1 MLLLYSNLKPETYK
15 QRVLETSFFLNYH
28 SMVENELVLMY
39 ELLNSEK
46 FPANPFFTD
55 NTSIYDNFELDE
67 NVSLNESNLIFLAR
81 LLDPNS
87 NIYKL
92 YWPAIAQAY
101 HESIDLLSPL
111 SASDY
116 VNILKILKKED
127 EQLFSSF
134 KNHIS
139 VNGFLKQS
147 SSSDLIRESDL
158 RINKFVTGKGVTNIN
173 KETLEKTIS
182 SDYGIIFDSIMLLQG
197 LTPRSGYGRD
207 KLISRKNSPSEND
220 LSFLSENDLIIKM
233 KDFLSKEYEEDHAKG
248 WEAELEERYERYLSE
263 PEYDVKKQ
271 HETQLSVLTSGLE
284 NLIRKLKKFHSN
296 YSEDQVYL
304 HRNSIEE
311 ILIDRAESLT
321 TNDSFFQEMME
332 GLGIWAPKYEAHEAY
347 ETFDPTAEFISA
359 FSYSPH
365 SKNEKDGGFYSII
378 INALYYLY
386 FSLLARLLFIG
397 DKRETGIDATSLSLL
412 AGFSTDRTI
421 KNELTRKNSSLERAK
436 KEKGRFLL
444 YGKISI
450 ESARKWLQED
460 KRKLKFKDIVH
471 SGDFKK
477 ELNYL
482 DLKKIYD
489 DFCLEYK
496 NIHKT
501 PFSKTKKMDFRNMPE
516 NRFQKTTSETSKNP
530 LALKPNVKNKL
541 EADFLM
547 KDKDGTL
554 TIVEIK
560 KHLKTRDRILNA
572 LNRNKHKKT
581 KSELELL
588 EKFYAESETY
598 KRI

>member
-1 MLLLYSNLKPETYK
+1 MIMLIFFTNLKSKSYK

-46 FPANPFFTD
+46 FPANSFFTE
-55 NTSIYDNFELDE
+55 NRSIYDNFELDE

-92 YWPAIAQAY
+92 YWPSIAEAY
-101 HESIDLLSPL
+101 HESIDLVSPL
-111 SASDY
+111 SINNY

-139 VNGFLKQS
+139 ANGFLKQS
-147 SSSDLIRESDL
+147 SSSDLISESDL
-158 RINKFVTGKGVTNIN
+158 MINHLATGKGVSKIN
-173 KETLEKTIS
+173 KETLEKIIS

-197 LTPRSGYGRD
+197 ITPRSGYGRD
-207 KLISRKNSPSEND
+207 KIISRKNSPNEND
-220 LSFLSENDLIIKM
+220 LSFLSENDLVIKM
-233 KDFLSKEYEEDHAKG
+233 KDLLNKEYESDELVKS
-248 WEAELEERYERYLSE
+248 WETELQERYKRYLSE
-263 PEYDVKKQ
+263 PEYDVVEQ
-271 HETQLSVLTSGLE
+271 HKTQLGVLISGVE
-284 NLIRKLKKFHSN
+284 NLIRKLTKFHSN
-296 YSEDQVYL
+296 YSEDQTYL
-304 HRNSIEE
+304 HKNSIEE
-311 ILIDRAESLT
+311 ILRCRAEKLT
-321 TNDSFFQEMME
+321 EDENFYQEILE
-332 GLGIWAPKYEAHEAY
+332 GQGIWAAEYEPLL
-347 ETFDPTAEFISA
+347 DPTSEFMGA
-359 FSYSPH
+359 FTYTPE
-365 SKNEKDGGFYSII
+365 SKNEKDGGFYSVI

-386 FSLLARLLFIG
+386 FSLSARSIFIRSG
-397 DKRETGIDATSLSLL
+397 EGIDATSLSLL

-421 KNELTRKNSSLERAK
+421 KNELTRKNSSLERVN
-436 KEKGRFLL
+436 KEKKRVL
-444 YGKISI
+444 YGEISK

-477 ELNYL
+477 ELNYSGL
-482 DLKKIYD
+482 RKIYD

-501 PFSKTKKMDFRNMPE
+501 PFSKSKKLDFRYMPE
-516 NRFQKTTSETSKNP
+516 NRLQKTTSETSKNP
-530 LALKPNVKNKL
+530 LALKPNVKSKF
-541 EADFLM
+541 EADFLH
-547 KDKDGTL
+547 KNKDGTM

-581 KSELELL
+581 NSELELL